1 MSEDPKFT
9 TQNSDSKDSED
20 VNYNYPDWQH
30 GLRDSW
36 DFVKSFF
43 FRLTHLASDTDFVG
57 TVKSIKSGVV
67 LEGSNLWVLICS
79 VMIASIGLDLDSAAV
94 IIGAMLIS
102 PLMSP
107 ILGIGLGA
115 AINDRETLIKSLRN
129 FLSAIILTLVTSVIY
144 FKITPL
150 GLLTDQMLS
159 RTEPNLLDV
168 LVAFFG
174 GLAGIIAGSRTEK
187 TNAIPGV
194 AIATAL
200 MPPLCTA
207 GFGLATGKWDVFAG
221 AFYLFFINA
230 VFISLSTYMIVR
242 FLKFPYVEVMN
253 PLLARRA
260 RITAYIVVALL
271 LVPSVL
277 FLFKKLTENF
287 RNQNITSFITKNI
300 NPNFDLNSVQW
311 KVKLDSTNIYRLRVI
326 SFGAGTYINYDSVL
340 SLEEKF
346 NTEAKSSWKLTG
358 FDTED
363 SIHIELVQ
371 SEEPADSETRVE
383 RTVMNNAKRYIEI
396 KFREEMGT
404 YKQKDQIIIGKDK
417 QIEDLKQELL
427 YARGDTLPFE
437 VIKNELKAIYPELK
451 EIGIA
456 RVRQTDFEKD
466 SLSFMLLVKW
476 EGEPARSKRTRT
488 KYEDRLKNFINVK
501 LKDKKVGIISY

>member
-1 MSEDPKFT
+1 MNEESNLPNSSPTTNSENT
-9 TQNSDSKDSED
+9 NHT
-20 VNYNYPDWQH
+20 YPEWQH
-30 GLRDSW
+30 AFRDSW
-36 DFVKSFF
+36 NFIKDFF

-79 VMIASIGLDLDSAAV
+79 VMIASIGLDLDSTAV

-115 AINDRETLIKSLRN
+115 AINDRETLIKSVRN
-129 FLSAIILTLVTSVIY
+129 FLSAIVLTLVTSVIY

-150 GLLTDQMLS
+150 GLLTEQMIS

-207 GFGLATGKWDVFAG
+207 GFGIATGSWDVFAG

-242 FLKFPYVEVMN
+242 FLKFPYVEVLN
-253 PLLARRA
+253 PILAKRT
-260 RITAYIVVALL
+260 RITAYFVLAILL
-271 LVPSVL
+271 IPSIM
-277 FLFKKLTENF
+277 FLFRKLTENF
-287 RNQNITSFITKNI
+287 RNQGIATFITKNI
-300 NPNFDLNSVQW
+300 NPNYDLNSVQW
-311 KVKLDSTNIYRLRVI
+311 KVKLDSTNIYRLRII
-326 SFGAGTYINYDSVL
+326 SFGAGDYINYDSVL
-340 SLEEKF
+340 HLEQKF
-346 NTEAKSSWKLTG
+346 NHTVKNSWKLTG
-358 FDTED
+358 FDTND
-363 SIHIELVQ
+363 SIHFELVQ

-383 RTVMNNAKRYIEI
+383 RSVMNSAKRYIEI
-396 KFREEMGT
+396 KFREELGT
-404 YKQKDQIIIGKDK
+404 YKQKDELIIGKDK
-417 QIEDLKQELL
+417 EIEELKKELL

-437 VIKNELKAIYPELK
+437 VIKKELKAIYPELK
-451 EIGIA
+451 EIGVA
-456 RVRQTDFEKD
+456 RVRQTDFEHD
-466 SLSFMLLVKW
+466 SLTFMLLVKW
-476 EGEPARSKRTRT
+476 EGEPAKNKRTRQ
-488 KYEDRLKNFINVK
+488 KYEDRLKNFINIK
-501 LKDKKVGIISY
+501 LKDKKVEIINY

>member
-1 MSEDPKFT
+1 MNEEP
-9 TQNSDSKDSED
+9 NSTHQENQDLENIKH
-20 VNYNYPDWQH
+20 NYPEWQH
-30 GLRDSW
+30 FFRDSW
-36 DFVKSFF
+36 GFVKDFF

-67 LEGSNLWVLICS
+67 LEGSNLWILICS
-79 VMIASIGLDLDSAAV
+79 VMIASIGLDLNSAAV

-107 ILGIGLGA
+107 ILGIGLSA
-115 AINDRETLIKSLRN
+115 AINDRETLIKSVRN
-129 FLSAIILTLVTSVIY
+129 FLSAILLTLVTSVIY

-150 GLLTDQMLS
+150 GLITDEMLA

-174 GLAGIIAGSRTEK
+174 GLAGIVAGSRTEK

-200 MPPLCTA
+200 MPPLCTSA
-207 GFGLATGKWDVFAG
+207 FGIATGQWDIFAG

-242 FLKFPYVEVMN
+242 FLKFPYVEVLN
-253 PLLARRA
+253 PKLAKRA
-260 RITAYIVVALL
+260 RITAYIVLTIL

-287 RNQNITSFITKNI
+287 RNQQISTFIAENI
-300 NPNFDLNSVQW
+300 NPNYDLNSVQW
-311 KVKLDSTNIYRLRVI
+311 KVRLDSANIYRLRVI
-326 SFGAGTYINYDSVL
+326 SFGAGDYINYDSLL
-340 SLEEKF
+340 SLEKIF
-346 NTEAKSSWKLTG
+346 NNEVKNSWKLTG
-358 FDTED
+358 FDSKD

-404 YKQKDQIIIGKDK
+404 YKQKDELITGKDK
-417 QIEDLKQELL
+417 EIEELKKELL

-451 EIGIA
+451 EIGVA
-456 RVRQTDFEKD
+456 RVRQTDFKND
-466 SLSFMLLVKW
+466 SLTFMLMVKW
-476 EGEPARSKRTRT
+476 EGEPARNKYTRQ
-488 KYEDRLKNFINVK
+488 KYEERLKNFINVK
-501 LKDKKVGIISY
+501 LKDKKVEVINY

>member
-1 MSEDPKFT
+1 MNEEPNFT
-9 TQNSDSKDSED
+9 SKTDYDSENINHD
-20 VNYNYPDWQH
+20 YPDWQH
-30 GLRDSW
+30 FFRDSW
-36 DFVKSFF
+36 KFMKDVF

-67 LEGSNLWVLICS
+67 LEGSNLWILICS

-115 AINDRETLIKSLRN
+115 AINDRETLIKSVRN
-129 FLSAIILTLVTSVIY
+129 FLIAILITLATSVIY

-150 GLLTDQMLS
+150 GLITDQMLS

-207 GFGLATGKWDVFAG
+207 GFGMATGKWDVFAG

-230 VFISLSTYMIVR
+230 TFISLSTYMIVR
-242 FLKFPYVEVMN
+242 FLKFPYVEVMS
-253 PLLARRA
+253 PVLARRA
-260 RITAYIVVALL
+260 RITAYIVLTIL
-271 LVPSVL
+271 LVPSVI

-287 RNQNITSFITKNI
+287 RNQGITTFISQNI

-311 KVKLDSTNIYRLRVI
+311 KIKLDSANIYRLRVI
-326 SFGAGTYINYDSVL
+326 SFGAGAYINYDSL
-340 SLEEKF
+340 LNLEKQF
-346 NTEAKSSWKLTG
+346 NDKAKSSWQLTG
-358 FDTED
+358 FDKDD

-404 YKQKDQIIIGKDK
+404 YKQKDEVITGKDK
-417 QIEDLKQELL
+417 EIEGLKQELL

-437 VIKNELKAIYPELK
+437 TIKKELKAIYPELK
-451 EIGIA
+451 EIGVA

-466 SLSFMLLVKW
+466 SLAFILLVKW
-476 EGEPARSKRTRT
+476 EGEPARSSRTRK
-488 KYEDRLKNFINVK
+488 KYEERLQNFMNLK
-501 LKDKKVGIISY
+501 LKDKKVGIVNY

>member
-1 MSEDPKFT
+1 MQEEK
-9 TQNSDSKDSED
+9 NSTSQEEVIKHD
-20 VNYNYPDWQH
+20 YPEWQH

-36 DFVKSFF
+36 KFVKDFF
-43 FRLTHLASDTDFVG
+43 FRLTHLASDTDYVG

-115 AINDRETLIKSLRN
+115 AINDRETLIKSVRN
-129 FLSAIILTLVTSVIY
+129 FLSAILLTLVTSVIY

-150 GLLTDQMLS
+150 GLLTEQMIS

-200 MPPLCTA
+200 MPPLCTS
-207 GFGLATGKWDVFAG
+207 GFGLATGQWDVFAG

-242 FLKFPYVEVMN
+242 FLKFPYVEVLN
-253 PLLARRA
+253 PVLARRA
-260 RITAYIVVALL
+260 RMTAYVVLTLL
-271 LVPSVL
+271 LVPSVW

-287 RNQNITSFITKNI
+287 RHQRISTFITENI
-300 NPNFDLNSVQW
+300 NPNYDLNSVQW

-326 SFGAGTYINYDSVL
+326 SFGAGSYINYDSLL
-340 SLEEKF
+340 SLEKTF
-346 NTEAKSSWKLTG
+346 NEEVRNTWQLTG
-358 FDTED
+358 FDSND

-404 YKQKDQIIIGKDK
+404 YKQKDDIITGKDRE
-417 QIEDLKQELL
+417 IEELKNELL

-437 VIKNELKAIYPELK
+437 TIKNELKAIYPELTQ
-451 EIGIA
+451 IGVA
-456 RVRQTDFEKD
+456 RVRQTDFEND
-466 SLSFMLLVKW
+466 SLAFMLLVKW
-476 EGEPARSKRTRT
+476 EGEPARNRYTRQ

-501 LKDKKVGIISY
+501 LKDKKIGIINY

>member
-1 MSEDPKFT
+1 MNEEPKSH
-9 TQNSDSKDSED
+9 QDSINKDIESIYRD
-20 VNYNYPDWQH
+20 YPEWQH
-30 GLRDSW
+30 AFRDSW
-36 DFVKSFF
+36 AFIKDFF
-43 FRLTHLASDTDFVG
+43 FRLTHLSSDTDFVG

-67 LEGSNLWVLICS
+67 LQGSNLWILICS

-115 AINDRETLIKSLRN
+115 AINDRETLIKSVRN
-129 FLSAIILTLVTSVIY
+129 FLSAIVLTLVTSIIY

-207 GFGLATGKWDVFAG
+207 GFGLATGAWNVFAG

-242 FLKFPYVEVMN
+242 FLKFPYVEVLN
-253 PLLARRA
+253 PKLARRA
-260 RITAYIVVALL
+260 RITAYIVLTIL
-271 LVPSVL
+271 LVPSVM
-277 FLFKKLTENF
+277 FLFRKLTENF
-287 RNQNITSFITKNI
+287 RNQRITTFITNNI
-300 NPNFDLNSVQW
+300 NPSYDLNSVQW
-311 KVKLDSTNIYRLRVI
+311 KMKLDSTHIYRLRVI
-326 SFGAGTYINYDSVL
+326 SFGAGTYINYDSLL
-340 SLEEKF
+340 SLENKF
-346 NTEAKSSWKLTG
+346 NNQVKSSWKLTG
-358 FDTED
+358 FDSED
-363 SIHIELVQ
+363 SIHIELIQ

-404 YKQKDQIIIGKDK
+404 YKQKEEIITGKDK
-417 QIEDLKQELL
+417 EIQDLKQELL

-437 VIKNELKAIYPELK
+437 VIKKELKAIYPELK
-451 EIGIA
+451 EIGVA
-456 RVRQTDFEKD
+456 RVRQTDFERD
-466 SLSFMLLVKW
+466 SLAFMLLVKW
-476 EGEPARSKRTRT
+476 EGEPARNRYTRK
-488 KYEDRLKNFINVK
+488 KYEERLKNFIDIK
-501 LKDKKVGIISY
+501 LKNKKVGIINY

>member
-1 MSEDPKFT
+1 MNEEP
-9 TQNSDSKDSED
+9 NSTNQEIQDLE
-20 VNYNYPDWQH
+20 NINRNYPDWQH
-30 GLRDSW
+30 FFRDSW
-36 DFVKSFF
+36 GFAKDFV
-43 FRLTHLASDTDFVG
+43 FRLTHLSSDTDFVG

-67 LEGSNLWVLICS
+67 LEGSNLWILICS

-107 ILGIGLGA
+107 ILGIGLSA
-115 AINDRETLIKSLRN
+115 AINDRETLIKSIRN
-129 FLSAIILTLVTSVIY
+129 FLSAILLTLVTSVIY

-174 GLAGIIAGSRTEK
+174 GLAGIVAGSRTEK

-200 MPPLCTA
+200 MPPLCTSA
-207 GFGLATGKWDVFAG
+207 FGIATGQWDIFAG

-242 FLKFPYVEVMN
+242 FLKFPYVEVLN
-253 PLLARRA
+253 PKLAKRA
-260 RITAYIVVALL
+260 RITAYVVLAILL
-271 LVPSVL
+271 IPSVM
-277 FLFKKLTENF
+277 FLFRKLTENF
-287 RNQNITSFITKNI
+287 RNQGIASFITKNI
-300 NPNFDLNSVQW
+300 NPNYDLNSVQW
-311 KVKLDSTNIYRLRVI
+311 KIKLDSTNIYRLRII
-326 SFGAGTYINYDSVL
+326 SFGAGDYINYDSL
-340 SLEEKF
+340 LDLEKQFNEK
-346 NTEAKSSWKLTG
+346 TKDSWKLTG
-358 FDTED
+358 FDSKD

-371 SEEPADSETRVE
+371 SEEPADSETRLE

-396 KFREEMGT
+396 KFREELGT
-404 YKQKDQIIIGKDK
+404 YKQKDETITGKDK
-417 QIEDLKQELL
+417 EIEDLKKELL

-437 VIKNELKAIYPELK
+437 VIKKELKAIYPELK
-451 EIGIA
+451 EIGVA

-466 SLSFMLLVKW
+466 SISFMLLVKW
-476 EGEPARSKRTRT
+476 EGEPARNSRTRK
-488 KYEDRLKNFINVK
+488 KYEDRLKNFMDLK
-501 LKDKKVGIISY
+501 LKDKKIGIVNY

>member
-1 MSEDPKFT
+1 MQENNT
-9 TQNSDSKDSED
+9 TNSTDSEILTR
-20 VNYNYPDWQH
+20 NYPEWQH
-30 GLRDSW
+30 GIRDSW
-36 DFVKSFF
+36 KFVKDFF
-43 FRLTHLASDTDFVG
+43 FRLTHLASDTDYVG

-115 AINDRETLIKSLRN
+115 AINDRETLIKSVRN
-129 FLSAIILTLVTSVIY
+129 FLSAILLTLVTSVIY

-150 GLLTDQMLS
+150 GLLTEQMIS

-200 MPPLCTA
+200 MPPLCTS
-207 GFGLATGKWDVFAG
+207 GFGLATGQWDVFAG

-242 FLKFPYVEVMN
+242 FLKFPYVEVLN
-253 PLLARRA
+253 PVLARRA
-260 RITAYIVVALL
+260 RMTAYVVLTLL
-271 LVPSVL
+271 LVPSVW

-287 RNQNITSFITKNI
+287 RNQQISTFITQNI
-300 NPNFDLNSVQW
+300 NPNYDLNSVQW
-311 KVKLDSTNIYRLRVI
+311 KVKLDSTNIYRLRI
-326 SFGAGTYINYDSVL
+326 LSFGAGNYINYDSL
-340 SLEEKF
+340 LNLEKTF
-346 NTEAKSSWKLTG
+346 NDEVRNSWKLTG
-358 FDTED
+358 FDSDD

-404 YKQKDQIIIGKDK
+404 YKQKDQIISGKDK
-417 QIEDLKQELL
+417 EIEDLKKELL
-427 YARGDTLPFE
+427 YAKGDTLPFE

-451 EIGIA
+451 EIGVA
-456 RVRQTDFEKD
+456 RVRQTDFKND
-466 SLSFMLLVKW
+466 SLAFMLLVKW
-476 EGEPARSKRTRT
+476 EGEPARNKYTRK
-488 KYEDRLKNFINVK
+488 KYEDRLQNFINVK
-501 LKDKKVGIISY
+501 LKNKKVGIINY

>member
-1 MSEDPKFT
+1 MNEEPNSTPK
-9 TQNSDSKDSED
+9 QDYDSENIKHD
-20 VNYNYPDWQH
+20 YPEWQH
-30 GLRDSW
+30 GIRDSW
-36 DFVKSFF
+36 GFIKDFF

-242 FLKFPYVEVMN
+242 FLKFPYVEVLN
-253 PLLARRA
+253 PVLARRA
-260 RITAYIVVALL
+260 RITAYIVLTLL
-271 LVPSVL
+271 LVPSVI

-287 RNQNITSFITKNI
+287 RNQRITTFITENI
-300 NPNFDLNSVQW
+300 NPNYDLNSVQW

-326 SFGAGTYINYDSVL
+326 SFGAGSYINYDSL
-340 SLEEKF
+340 LNLEKTF
-346 NTEAKSSWKLTG
+346 NDEVKSSWKLTG
-358 FDTED
+358 FDSED
-363 SIHIELVQ
+363 SVHIELVQ

-404 YKQKDQIIIGKDK
+404 YKQKDEIITGKDK
-417 QIEDLKQELL
+417 EIEDLKQELL

-437 VIKNELKAIYPELK
+437 TIKNELKAIYPELK
-451 EIGIA
+451 EIGVA
-456 RVRQTDFEKD
+456 RVRQTDFKND
-466 SLSFMLLVKW
+466 SLAFMLLVKW
-476 EGEPARSKRTRT
+476 EGEPARNRYTRK

-501 LKDKKVGIISY
+501 LKDKKIGIINY